1 MSYNKLVSQSGK
13 IFYACDKNCPKCKE
27 WNTKG
32 NFWKLDI
39 FYPLHCPM
47 CYHAGYT
54 KDFHIV
60 SNFFGFVNFF
70 VNIYICIN
78 EKMFNNSIIPS
89 PF

>member
-39 FYPLHCPM
+39 FFPLHCPM
-47 CYHAGYT
+47 FYHAGYT

-60 SNFFGFVNFF
+60 GNFFGFVNFF

>member
-13 IFYACDKNCPKCKE
+13 IFYTCDKNCPKCKE

-39 FYPLHCPM
+39 FFPLHCPM

-60 SNFFGFVNFF
+60 GNFF
-70 VNIYICIN
+70 IC
-78 EKMFNNSIIPS
+78 FNCLKKYKKRLREILHKRN
-89 PF
+89 